1 MTGSQHLG
9 IGMTSQRT
17 RDRMLERLGEQ
28 GIRDMRVLMAMR
40 QVPRHLFVAEAL
52 AHRAYEESAL
62 PILGGQTIS
71 RPYIVARMTEL
82 VMENPVEKVL
92 EVGTGS
98 GYQAAVLA
106 QLVPEV
112 FTSERIH
119 SLYLQTRRL
128 LQQLGYG
135 NIRCRYS
142 DGELAWKRE
151 APFDAIVVTAAPEVF
166 PEALV
171 QLVRVGGRIVIPVGE
186 YRRTQQLVCVERTEE
201 GYVRQEIEPV
211 EFVPLL
217 KGAV

>member
-1 MTGSQHLG
+1 VSGQQHHG

-28 GIRDMRVLMAMR
+28 GIRNMQVLMAMR

-52 AHRAYEESAL
+52 AHRAYEDTAL
-62 PILGGQTIS
+62 PISAGQTIS

-82 VMENPVEKVL
+82 IMERPVTKVL

-151 APFDAIVVTAAPEVF
+151 APFDAIIVTAAPEVF
-166 PEALV
+166 PEALL
-171 QLVRVGGRIVIPVGE
+171 QLVKLGGRIIVPVGG
-186 YRRTQQLVCVERTEE
+186 YRRTQQLVCVERTDE

-211 EFVPLL
+211 EFVPML
-217 KGAV
+217 KGAI

>member
-1 MTGSQHLG
+1 MSSQQHHG

-28 GIRDMRVLMAMR
+28 GIRNMQVLMAMR

-52 AHRAYEESAL
+52 AHRAYEDTAL
-62 PILGGQTIS
+62 PILAGQTIS

-82 VMENPVEKVL
+82 IMERPVAKVL

-151 APFDAIVVTAAPEVF
+151 APFDAIIVTAAPEVF
-166 PEALV
+166 PEALL
-171 QLVRVGGRIVIPVGE
+171 QLVRVGGRIVVPVGA
-186 YRRTQQLVCVERTEE
+186 YRRPQQLVCVERTDE

-211 EFVPLL
+211 EFVPML